1 MVSTPFKQ
9 TYTKEQALMKLK
21 HYCAYQERCHQ
32 EVREKLRELGI
43 YGKDLDEVTSTLI
56 EENYLNEER
65 FAIQFAGGKFRMKN
79 WGKIKIR
86 HELKLR
92 QVSDYCIKKAL
103 GQIEEEAY
111 LEMIRKLAEDK
122 WESLKKEK
130 NRYTKVVKTQGYL
143 LQKGYES
150 ELAKQVTADLQ

>member
-1 MVSTPFKQ
+1 MVTSPFKQ
-9 TYTKEQALMKLK
+9 TYTPQQALMKLK
-21 HYCAYQERCHQ
+21 HYCAYQERSHQ

-65 FAIQFAGGKFRMKN
+65 FAVQFAGGKFRMKS
-79 WGKIKIR
+79 WGKTKIR
-86 HELKLR
+86 HALKLR

-103 GQIEEEAY
+103 AQIPEDDY
-111 LEMIRKLAEDK
+111 MDTIRKLAEAK

-130 NRYTKVVKTQGYL
+130 NRYARQVKTQGYL
-143 LQKGYES
+143 MQKGYES
-150 ELAKQVTADLQ
+150 DLAKQVTEELE